1 MIQRRLKV
9 GTRGSKLALV
19 QTNLFIRKIK
29 EFFPDIIPEIKIIK
43 TTGDKFQDFDLK
55 QIEGKGFFTKEIE
68 DELLIGQID
77 IAVHSLKDLPT
88 ELHEDLT
95 IGAVLPRDNPE
106 DVLISKYNKLFTELP
121 SGAKIGTSSLRRQVQ
136 IKLIRPDLN
145 IVPLRGNITT
155 RITKLYHSDIDAII
169 VSRAA
174 IERLELHNLIT
185 EIFSPEVI
193 IPAVG
198 QGVIALEVRNDN
210 VFAKEILEGLNS
222 LETEYAVRAERA
234 FLREL
239 GGGCKNPIA
248 AYAEIVDY
256 EIYIEGMVASA
267 DSRSFF
273 RDSTF
278 GLAIN
283 PEEVGKK
290 LAHKLI
296 SLGAKSLLS
305 EQT

>member
-1 MIQRRLKV
+1 MHRRLKV

-19 QTNLFIRKIK
+19 QTHLFIDKIK
-29 EFFPDIIPEIKIIK
+29 EFFPELITEIKIIK
-43 TTGDKFQDFDLK
+43 TSGDKFQDVELT

-68 DELLIGQID
+68 DELLSGKID

-88 ELHEDLT
+88 DLHEELT

-121 SGAKIGTSSLRRQVQ
+121 SGATIGTSSLRRKVQ
-136 IKLIRPDLN
+136 IKRIRPDLN
-145 IVPLRGNITT
+145 ILPLRGNITT

-174 IERLELHNLIT
+174 IERLELQNLIT
-185 EIFSPEVI
+185 EIFSPEVV

-198 QGVIALEVRNDN
+198 QGVIALEIRNDN
-210 VFAKEILEGLNS
+210 LFAKEVLEGLNS
-222 LETEYAVRAERA
+222 VETEYAVRAERA

-239 GGGCKNPIA
+239 GGGCKNPIS

-256 EIYIEGMVASA
+256 EIYIEGMVASS
-267 DSRSFF
+267 DGEYFF

-283 PEEVGKK
+283 PEDVGKK
-290 LAHKLI
+290 LAQKLI
-296 SLGAKSLLS
+296 SLGAKNLLS
-305 EQT
+305 RKV

>member
-1 MIQRRLKV
+1 MKKQKLII
-9 GTRGSKLALV
+9 GSRGSELALWQANFV
-19 QTNLFIRKIK
+19 KRELERKNKNLSV
-29 EFFPDIIPEIKIIK
+29 DIKIIK
-43 TTGDKFQDFDLK
+43 TKGDKILDVALSKIGD
-55 QIEGKGFFTKEIE
+55 KGLFTKELE
-68 DELLIGQID
+68 KELLKGTID

-88 ELHEDLT
+88 DLHEELT

-121 SGAKIGTSSLRRQVQ
+121 SGATIGTSSLRRMVQ
-136 IKLIRPDLN
+136 IKRIRPDLN
-145 IVPLRGNITT
+145 VQPLRGNITT

-174 IERLELHNLIT
+174 IERLELQNLIT

-198 QGVIALEVRNDN
+198 QGVIALEIRNDN
-210 VFAKEILEGLNS
+210 LFAKEILEGLNS
-222 LETEYAVRAERA
+222 IETEYAVRAERA

-248 AYAEIVDY
+248 AFAEIVDY

-267 DSRSFF
+267 DGEYFF

-278 GLAIN
+278 GLAMN
-283 PEEVGKK
+283 PEDVGRK
-290 LAHKLI
+290 LAQKLI
-296 SLGAKSLLS
+296 ALGAKTLLS
-305 EQT
+305 RKV